1 MACLGDEEEELLVW
15 DVEEEEELEL
25 LLPLPL
31 ALPAPVTG
39 GSGGE
44 GGGGGGGSKG
54 VTPFSLQWDAF
65 GLGMDSWWSNTK
77 GCTTGFKI
85 RWNPIVPFRAQV
97 FGTIGI

>member
-44 GGGGGGGSKG
+44 GGGGGGGLSRG
-54 VTPFSLQWDAF
+54 AEWVGSRGRF
-65 GLGMDSWWSNTK
+65 
-77 GCTTGFKI
+77 FKKVRFVKTSMI
-85 RWNPIVPFRAQV
+85 
-97 FGTIGI
+97 

>member
-1 MACLGDEEEELLVW
+1 MGWIAGTFLQESTVCQNVHDLIMEI
-15 DVEEEEELEL
+15 
-25 LLPLPL
+25 
-31 ALPAPVTG
+31 G
-39 GSGGE
+39 GTVASAFVP
-44 GGGGGGGSKG
+44 SKG

-97 FGTIGI
+97 FGTVGI